1 MSTKCLTAILVLS
14 PLLAS
19 CVNPMYSAAER
30 AETAEYLR
38 KVRDPATYYAMDC
51 ETFLATKRGWE
62 QYPNMAADP
71 VNLVIQQVATQR
83 DCSAGSAPVP
93 SAATVAPTS
102 VTPAA
107 MPVPVSNQSGTLGL
121 HITPVTPT
129 VARQFGLA
137 AVSGVLVLGP
147 VPGSGAEKAGMLAG
161 DIVLQIAGT
170 SVNSPAELT
179 AVASRIRPGFAA
191 PLKVWRYRAP
201 IDVLVEVGDSSG
213 MAPSVA
219 PAPAA
224 VVAPTP
230 SLPLA
235 APVTSPASN
244 SATNTSF
251 CFALFEAR
259 QVQGLSDYPSR
270 GLITPVWQGPALSGT
285 PARLAMPE
293 FQAFT
298 RAQGYDVK
306 MQPMFCQPIGA
317 SEQCQA
323 LGSES
328 FMLTT
333 RSFTAMVNCTETLQ
347 GVETTRGLLL
357 KQWPYLQ
364 STAWRPL
371 AGQ

>member
-1 MSTKCLTAILVLS
+1 MSTKCLAALLVLS

-19 CVNPMYSAAER
+19 CVNPMYSSAER

-38 KVRDPATYYAMDC
+38 KVKDPATYYAMDC
-51 ETFLATKRGWE
+51 ETFLATKQGWE
-62 QYPNMAADP
+62 KHPSMAGDP
-71 VNLVIQQVATQR
+71 VNLVIQQVARQR
-83 DCSAGSAPVP
+83 DCSAGSAPAPVAAAVSP
-93 SAATVAPTS
+93 TPGMSAAMPASEPNQSGGLGLHITS
-102 VTPAA
+102 VTPA
-107 MPVPVSNQSGTLGL
+107 
-121 HITPVTPT
+121 
-129 VARQFGLA
+129 VAQQFGLA
-137 AVSGVLVLGP
+137 ATSGVLVVRP
-147 VPGSGAEKAGMLAG
+147 VPGTGAEKAGMLAG

-170 SVNSPAELT
+170 PVNSPAELT

-191 PLKVWRYRAP
+191 PLKVWRNRAP
-201 IDVLVEVGDSSG
+201 IDALVEIGDSSG
-213 MAPSVA
+213 LAPSVA
-219 PAPAA
+219 LAPAA
-224 VVAPTP
+224 AAAPTR
-230 SLPLA
+230 PLA

-244 SATNTSF
+244 SATHTSF

-270 GLITPVWQGPALSGT
+270 GLITAVWQGPALSGT

-298 RAQGYDVK
+298 RSQGYDVK

-328 FMLTT
+328 FMLTE

-347 GVETTRGLLL
+347 GVETTRGLLF

-364 STAWRPL
+364 TTAWRPL
-371 AGQ
+371 ASQ

>member
-1 MSTKCLTAILVLS
+1 MSTKCLAGVLALV

-83 DCSAGSAPVP
+83 DCSASGAPVP
-93 SAATVAPTS
+93 SVAAVQPTP
-102 VTPAA
+102 VTSAA
-107 MPVPVSNQSGTLGL
+107 ISAPVSNQSGALGL

-137 AVSGVLVLGP
+137 AVSGVLVVGP

-179 AVASRIRPGFAA
+179 AVASRIRPGFTA
-191 PLKVWRYRAP
+191 PLKVWRNRAP
-201 IDVLVEVGDSSG
+201 IDALVEIGESSG
-213 MAPSVA
+213 LAPSVA
-219 PAPAA
+219 LAPPAA
-224 VVAPTP
+224 AAPT
-230 SLPLA
+230 LPLA
-235 APVTSPASN
+235 APVTSPANN

-298 RAQGYDVK
+298 RSQGYNVK

-323 LGSES
+323 MGSES
-328 FMLTT
+328 FMLTD

-364 STAWRPL
+364 TTAWRPS
-371 AGQ
+371 AGH

>member
-1 MSTKCLTAILVLS
+1 MSTKCLAVMLALCPV
-14 PLLAS
+14 LAS
-19 CVNPMYSAAER
+19 CVNPLYSAAER
-30 AETAEYLR
+30 AETAQYLR
-38 KVRDPATYYAMDC
+38 KAKDPATYYAMDC
-51 ETFLATKRGWE
+51 ETFLATKRGYE

-71 VNLVIQQVATQR
+71 VTLVIQQVATQR
-83 DCSAGSAPVP
+83 NCSAANAPAPSAAMAPSMPVAPSATSAPVP
-93 SAATVAPTS
+93 DH
-102 VTPAA
+102 
-107 MPVPVSNQSGTLGL
+107 SGALGL
-121 HITPVTPT
+121 HLTRVTPT

-170 SVNSPAELT
+170 TVNNLAELT
-179 AVASRIRPGFAA
+179 AVARRIQAGFTVQ
-191 PLKVWRYRAP
+191 LKVWRYRAP
-201 IDVLVEVGDSSG
+201 IDVLVEMGDSSG
-213 MAPSVA
+213 LPPSVA
-219 PAPAA
+219 AAPATTMPK
-224 VVAPTP
+224 PTLP
-230 SLPLA
+230 STAHATP
-235 APVTSPASN
+235 TASHSTAN
-244 SATNTSF
+244 KSF

-270 GLITPVWQGPALSGT
+270 GLITPVWQGSALSGT
-285 PARLAMPE
+285 PARLAMPD

-298 RAQGYDVK
+298 RSQGYDVK

-328 FMLTT
+328 FMLTS

-357 KQWPYLQ
+357 KQWPHLQ
-364 STAWRPL
+364 TIVWRPL
-371 AGQ
+371 AGH

>member
-1 MSTKCLTAILVLS
+1 M
-14 PLLAS
+14 
-19 CVNPMYSAAER
+19 
-30 AETAEYLR
+30 
-38 KVRDPATYYAMDC
+38 
-51 ETFLATKRGWE
+51 
-62 QYPNMAADP
+62 
-71 VNLVIQQVATQR
+71 
-83 DCSAGSAPVP
+83 
-93 SAATVAPTS
+93 
-102 VTPAA
+102 
-107 MPVPVSNQSGTLGL
+107 GL
-121 HITPVTPT
+121 HITSVTPT

-179 AVASRIRPGFAA
+179 AVASRIRPGFTA

-201 IDVLVEVGDSSG
+201 IDVLVEIGDSSG
-213 MAPSVA
+213 LAPSAA
-219 PAPAA
+219 PAPQPPAVAA
-224 VVAPTP
+224 TT
-230 SLPLA
+230 LPVA
-235 APVTSPASN
+235 APVTPPASN
-244 SATNTSF
+244 NAANISF

-317 SEQCQA
+317 SEQCQT

-328 FMLTT
+328 FMLTE
-333 RSFTAMVNCTETLQ
+333 RSFTAVVNCAETLQ

-364 STAWRPL
+364 ATAWRPS

>member
-1 MSTKCLTAILVLS
+1 MSTKCLAGTLVLL

-62 QYPNMAADP
+62 QHPNMAADP

-83 DCSAGSAPVP
+83 DCSAGSVPAP
-93 SAATVAPTS
+93 SAVAVAPTP
-102 VTPAA
+102 VTSAA
-107 MPVPVSNQSGTLGL
+107 MPVPVSDQSGVLGL

-179 AVASRIRPGFAA
+179 AVASRIRPGFTA

-201 IDVLVEVGDSSG
+201 IDVLVEIGDSSG
-213 MAPSVA
+213 LAPSG
-219 PAPAA
+219 APAA
-224 VVAPTP
+224 AVAPTP
-230 SLPLA
+230 SLPLT
-235 APVTSPASN
+235 APATAPASN
-244 SATNTSF
+244 SATNISF
-251 CFALFEAR
+251 CFALLEAR

-306 MQPMFCQPIGA
+306 MQPMFCQAIGA

-333 RSFTAMVNCTETLQ
+333 RSFSAMVNCTETLQ

-364 STAWRPL
+364 TTAWRPL
-371 AGQ
+371 AGK

>member
-1 MSTKCLTAILVLS
+1 MSTKCLAAILVLS

-38 KVRDPATYYAMDC
+38 KVKDPATYYAMDC
-51 ETFLATKRGWE
+51 ETFLATKQGWE
-62 QYPNMAADP
+62 KHPSMAGDP
-71 VNLVIQQVATQR
+71 VNLVIQQVARQR
-83 DCSAGSAPVP
+83 DCSVGSA
-93 SAATVAPTS
+93 AA
-102 VTPAA
+102 PAA
-107 MPVPVSNQSGTLGL
+107 AAVSPGASTAMPASVPNQSGALGL
-121 HITPVTPT
+121 HITSVTPS
-129 VARQFGLA
+129 VAQQFGLA
-137 AVSGVLVLGP
+137 TVSGVLVVRP
-147 VPGSGAEKAGMLAG
+147 VPGSGAEKAGMLTG

-170 SVNSPAELT
+170 PVNSPAELT

-191 PLKVWRYRAP
+191 PLKVWRNRAP
-201 IDVLVEVGDSSG
+201 IDALVEIGESSG
-213 MAPSVA
+213 LAPSVA
-219 PAPAA
+219 LVPPAA
-224 VVAPTP
+224 AAPK
-230 SLPLA
+230 LPLA

-244 SATNTSF
+244 SAANTSF

-270 GLITPVWQGPALSGT
+270 GLITAVWQGPALSGT

-333 RSFTAMVNCTETLQ
+333 RSFTTMVNCTETLQ

-364 STAWRPL
+364 TTAWRPL
-371 AGQ
+371 ASQ

>member
-1 MSTKCLTAILVLS
+1 MSTKCLAGTLVFL

-30 AETAEYLR
+30 AETTEYLR

-62 QYPNMAADP
+62 KYPNMAADP

-83 DCSAGSAPVP
+83 DCPAGSANAP
-93 SAATVAPTS
+93 SAAAVQP
-102 VTPAA
+102 
-107 MPVPVSNQSGTLGL
+107 
-121 HITPVTPT
+121 TPVTPT
-129 VARQFGLA
+129 TVPVAVPHQSGALGLHVTAVTPTVAGQFGLP

-147 VPGSGAEKAGMLAG
+147 VPGSGSEKAGMLAG

-179 AVASRIRPGFAA
+179 AVASRIRPGFTA

-201 IDVLVEVGDSSG
+201 IDVLVEIGDSSG
-213 MAPSVA
+213 LAPSPASA
-219 PAPAA
+219 PPAA
-224 VVAPTP
+224 ATPTP
-230 SLPLA
+230 PLA
-235 APVTSPASN
+235 APVTSPASS
-244 SATNTSF
+244 SAANTSF

-270 GLITPVWQGPALSGT
+270 GLITSIWQGPALSGT

-298 RAQGYDVK
+298 RSQGYDVK

-328 FMLTT
+328 FMLTD

-364 STAWRPL
+364 TTAWRPL
-371 AGQ
+371 AAK